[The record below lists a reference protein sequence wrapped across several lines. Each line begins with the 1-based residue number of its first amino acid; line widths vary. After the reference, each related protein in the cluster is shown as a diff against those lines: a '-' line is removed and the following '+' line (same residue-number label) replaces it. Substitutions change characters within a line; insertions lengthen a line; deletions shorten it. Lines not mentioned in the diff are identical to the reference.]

1 MRVSRR
7 FLMSTV
13 ALVTVAAVA
22 IGGWSLGRFGGSPP
36 LCDDLGAQQNVDP
49 PQAGP
54 APEVDLPAA
63 AVQTIA
69 TGLCAPWDVAF
80 LPGRL
85 RHVATAPDG
94 SLWVLTSNRDKRG
107 DPTAE
112 DDRILRL
119 TDLR

>member
-1 MRVSRR
+1 
-7 FLMSTV
+7 MSTV
-13 ALVTVAAVA
+13 ALVTVAVVG
-22 IGGWSLGRFGGSPP
+22 IGGWSLGRFGGSSAA
-36 LCDDLGAQQNVDP
+36 CDDPGAQQTVDAP
-49 PQAGP
+49 EAGP
-54 APEVDLPAA
+54 APEVSLPAA

-69 TGLCAPWDVAF
+69 TGLCAPWDIAF
-80 LPGRL
+80 LPDGL
-85 RHVATAPDG
+85 RHVAAAPDG